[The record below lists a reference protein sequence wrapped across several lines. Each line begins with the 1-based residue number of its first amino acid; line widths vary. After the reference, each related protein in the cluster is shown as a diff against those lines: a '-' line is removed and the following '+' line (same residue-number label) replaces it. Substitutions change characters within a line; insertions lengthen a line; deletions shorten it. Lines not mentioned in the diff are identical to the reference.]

1 MVPASAEQVAKPYM
15 RYTKEGAHGVSYFKK
30 DMRKANDINNFNS
43 RRELLKNRK
52 QMTDNQ
58 LLTGSGGM
66 TATNSKIG
74 ASVGGQLKKW
84 SGEIIGHGNMSGVSS
99 EEIKRVRKDTPQ
111 TAFHLRLG
119 KSSMKHEPSGLN
131 ISNMNRSFSNS
142 DFDLMQND
150 DMLSEGLNTFK
161 AGFSGSK
168 HRLKR
173 NAGEFR
179 SANAEE
185 VSLNFHSSP
194 K

>member
-1 MVPASAEQVAKPYM
+1 
-15 RYTKEGAHGVSYFKK
+15 
-30 DMRKANDINNFNS
+30 MRKVNDMSNLNS

-74 ASVGGQLKKW
+74 ASVGGQFKKW
-84 SGEIIGHGNMSGVSS
+84 SGEIIGHANISGISS

-111 TAFHLRLG
+111 TAFDLRLG

-131 ISNMNRSFSNS
+131 LSNMNGSFSNS
-142 DFDLMQND
+142 DFELMQNE
-150 DMLSEGLNTFK
+150 DMLSEGLNTFT

-168 HRLKR
+168 HRLRR
-173 NAGEFR
+173 NVGEFR
-179 SANAEE
+179 SANVEE
-185 VSLNFHSSP
+185 VNTLVTS
-194 K
+194 